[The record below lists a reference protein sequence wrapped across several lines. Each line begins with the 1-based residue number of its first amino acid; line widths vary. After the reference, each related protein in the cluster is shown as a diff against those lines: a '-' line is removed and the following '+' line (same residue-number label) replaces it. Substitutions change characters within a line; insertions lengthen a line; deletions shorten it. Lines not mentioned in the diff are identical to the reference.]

1 MTLLQPGSAGA
12 QLTRVL
18 TSQLQSTPC
27 CCVLRFPLEQAM
39 LMPHDAQAS
48 SALWLQ
54 VTLKCGATESL
65 SRVQEPNRCEYTAVF
80 ATPAACTPAL
90 AAAVRDRLQSWDV
103 HDEL

>member
-1 MTLLQPGSAGA
+1 MLKLVAVYSILPAQPRNALQPSA
-12 QLTRVL
+12 
-18 TSQLQSTPC
+18 SPMLQP
-27 CCVLRFPLEQAM
+27 
-39 LMPHDAQAS
+39 AQAS
-48 SALWLQ
+48 SALRLQ

-65 SRVQEPNRCEYTAVF
+65 SGVQEPNRCEYTAVF